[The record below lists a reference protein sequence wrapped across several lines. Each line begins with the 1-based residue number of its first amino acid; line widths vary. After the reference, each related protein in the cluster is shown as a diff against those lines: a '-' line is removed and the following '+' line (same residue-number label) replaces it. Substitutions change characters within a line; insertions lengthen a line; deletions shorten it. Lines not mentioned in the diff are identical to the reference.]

1 MIRLLRVELGRL
13 FSRRLF
19 RALVILGL
27 LGVLAVDGLIAAR
40 SSNNVATAKATADVQ
55 LQRQY
60 ADCVAQISTTPG
72 QGPTKADC
80 DGQLPANQ
88 LKSCLAFVAQHAANG
103 PTAEECRR
111 EATLNPYFVD
121 PRFHFADHAK
131 DLVTASA
138 YLLMAAGLVVAA
150 SFVGA
155 EWQAG
160 TFASLLTWEPRRQ
173 RVLAAKLLTP
183 VVAITVLAAV
193 LILILESGA
202 ALAAD
207 VRGTL
212 DLTTAH
218 LVRQVAVMGVRVL
231 GLIALV
237 TLIGGAIAVF
247 TRHTVAVVGVVAG
260 YLIGGEL
267 VAGMASRWW
276 HNHGLSSQL
285 LAFIQGRFT
294 YYVNP
299 PPGVD
304 PGTWNGERFLHAGP
318 AALIVAAITAAL
330 VAIASA
336 TLSRRDVA

>member
-1 MIRLLRVELGRL
+1 MIRLLKVELGRL

-19 RALVILGL
+19 RAVVILGL

-40 SSNNVATAKATADVQ
+40 SSNNIATAQARADVQ
-55 LQRQY
+55 LQTQY
-60 ADCVAQISTTPG
+60 ADCLAQISATPG

-80 DGQLPANQ
+80 DDQLPANQ
-88 LKSCLAFVAQHAANG
+88 LKSCLAIVAQNPVHG
-103 PTAEECRR
+103 PTVEDCQRQ
-111 EATLNPYFVD
+111 ATQNPYFVD

-131 DLVTASA
+131 DLVIASA
-138 YLLMAAGLVVAA
+138 YLLMAAGLIVAA

-173 RVLAAKLLTP
+173 RVMAAKLLAP
-183 VVAITVLAAV
+183 VIAITVAAAV
-193 LILILESGA
+193 LMLILESGA

-218 LVRQVAVMGVRVL
+218 LVRQVAVMGLRVL

-260 YLIGGEL
+260 YLIAGEL
-267 VAGMASRWW
+267 VGGIASKWW
-276 HNHGLSSQL
+276 HNHGLASQL
-285 LAFIQGRFT
+285 LAFIQGRLS
-294 YYVNP
+294 YYVDP

-304 PGTWNGERFLHAGP
+304 PGTWDGDRFLHAGP
-318 AALIVAAITAAL
+318 AALIVLAVTVVL
-330 VAIASA
+330 VAIASV

>member
-1 MIRLLRVELGRL
+1 MIRLLKVELGRL

-19 RALVILGL
+19 RAVVILGL
-27 LGVLAVDGLIAAR
+27 LGVLAVDGLIAAK
-40 SSNNVATAKATADVQ
+40 SSNNIAAAKAKADAQ

-60 ADCVAQISTTPG
+60 TDCTAQISVTPG
-72 QGPTKADC
+72 QGPTQADC
-80 DGQLPANQ
+80 DSQLPANQ
-88 LKSCLAFVAQHAANG
+88 LKSCLAVVAQNEANG
-103 PTAEECRR
+103 PTVQDCQR
-111 EATLNPYFVD
+111 EASFNPYFND

-131 DLVTASA
+131 DLVIASA
-138 YLLMAAGLVVAA
+138 YLLMAAGLIVAA

-173 RVLAAKLLTP
+173 RVMAAKLLTP
-183 VVAITVLAAV
+183 VVAMTVMAAV
-193 LILILESGA
+193 LMLILESGA

-212 DLTTAH
+212 NLTTAH
-218 LVRQVAVMGVRVL
+218 LVRQVAVMGVRVV
-231 GLIALV
+231 GLTALV

-247 TRHTVAVVGVVAG
+247 TRHTVAVVGIVAG

-267 VAGMASRWW
+267 VGGIASKWW
-276 HNHGLSSQL
+276 HNHGLASQL

-304 PGTWNGERFLHAGP
+304 PSKWNGERFLHAGP
-318 AALIVAAITAAL
+318 AALIVAVITAVL